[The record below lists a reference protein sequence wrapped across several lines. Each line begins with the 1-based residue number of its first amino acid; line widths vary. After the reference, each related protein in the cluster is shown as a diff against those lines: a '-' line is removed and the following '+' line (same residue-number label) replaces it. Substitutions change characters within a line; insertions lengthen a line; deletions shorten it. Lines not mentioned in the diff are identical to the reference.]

1 MPKMFSYLLRN
12 KVIHK
17 TETQHWRKNVQIENL
32 PNKYYRNRK
41 YSYWNKNLNRWINS
55 RLNKAK
61 ERIIELDNSEE
72 IF

>member
-41 YSYWNKNLNRWINS
+41 CSYWNKNLNRWINS